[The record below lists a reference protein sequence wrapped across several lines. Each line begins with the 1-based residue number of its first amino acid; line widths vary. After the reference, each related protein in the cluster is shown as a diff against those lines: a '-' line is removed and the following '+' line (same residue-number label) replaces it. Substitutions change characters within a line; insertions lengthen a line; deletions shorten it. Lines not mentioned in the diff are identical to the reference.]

1 MRFTV
6 KTDGFYGE
14 KMTSKLVMSDMF
26 RICLTGLLFAFF
38 VLVFLVL
45 LVLSDRVELLGAR
58 CAGGE
63 DSAADVAF
71 ETIGLGYGFA
81 WG

>member
-1 MRFTV
+1 VRFTV

-38 VLVFLVL
+38 GLVF